1 MKITDIIRGVL
12 DIVDAA
18 EQPKPKLA
26 VVVKTEPN
34 PAEDDAELVRM
45 RQIAGL
51 IGTGDTEYSNSPEEM
66 TAPIDAVLAS
76 GDDVHKSK
84 HPSDMRSDSISMY
97 PNHQHRPGM

>member
-1 MKITDIIRGVL
+1 MKITDIIRSVL
-12 DIVDAA
+12 DLVDAQQ
-18 EQPKPKLA
+18 EPQPAVA
-26 VVVKTEPN
+26 VVVSAEPN

-76 GDDVHKSK
+76 GDDVHRSK
-84 HPSDMRSDSISMY
+84 HPSDMRSDSVSLY
-97 PNHQHRPGM
+97 PGLGA

>member
-1 MKITDIIRGVL
+1 MKITDIIRQVL
-12 DIVDAA
+12 DIVDAVD
-18 EQPKPKLA
+18 QPEPKMA
-26 VVVKTEPN
+26 VVVSTEPS